1 MSKFTPKLFTVQDY
15 KRDFAGR
22 PLDELEPKK
31 KEEVFDDITTDTD
44 EDALQW
50 SQVCVTCAKKEEVL
64 AVGKISSDS
73 GEEICGVIS

>member
-1 MSKFTPKLFTVQDY
+1 MKKGAIDL
-15 KRDFAGR
+15 
-22 PLDELEPKK
+22 KK

-50 SQVCVTCAKKEEVL
+50 SQVCESCAKKEEVL

-73 GEEICGVIS
+73 GEETCGVEGCQNTSVSYIDF